1 MKGCEETRLTIHSRS
16 ANEIEKGVI
25 GVLHMGLR
33 RRVYGPPIQSVKPMH
48 STINM
53 TQSALSGLYV
63 YTHRHPGCGSCVS
76 IPVLRSPTLAL
87 RLDREDG

>member
-1 MKGCEETRLTIHSRS
+1 M
-16 ANEIEKGVI
+16 

-33 RRVYGPPIQSVKPMH
+33 RRVYGPPMPSVKPMH
-48 STINM
+48 STRNM
-53 TQSALSGLYV
+53 TQNDLSGLCV
-63 YTHRHPGCGSCVS
+63 YTHRHSGCGSCAS